1 MPIQSE
7 PLFKRVRPVAKLE
20 TVKSEYRKKQDAKDQ
35 AAKSLLQTKKR
46 LGIGPARPLSGA
58 KPSPLEARSWERK
71 AKLPPTSDRIPGSAP
86 ATDFMHAHRWKK
98 GIKENPST
106 VKEIRRKASKI
117 APAYNKGALQYLP
130 DD

>member
-1 MPIQSE
+1 
-7 PLFKRVRPVAKLE
+7 
-20 TVKSEYRKKQDAKDQ
+20 VKSEYRKKQDAKEL

-46 LGIGPARPLSGA
+46 LGVGPVKPLFGA
-58 KPSPLEARSWERK
+58 KPSPLEAKTWERK
-71 AKLPPTSDRIPGSAP
+71 TRLSPTSDRIPASAP

-98 GIKENPST
+98 GVTENAAT